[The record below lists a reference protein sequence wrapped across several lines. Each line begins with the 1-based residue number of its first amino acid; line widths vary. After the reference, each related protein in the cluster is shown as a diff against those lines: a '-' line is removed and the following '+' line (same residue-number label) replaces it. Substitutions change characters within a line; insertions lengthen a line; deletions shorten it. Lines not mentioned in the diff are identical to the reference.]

1 MSGRSAP
8 APLPVARLQ
17 VVAAALL
24 FSTGGAAIK
33 ATSLS
38 SWQVAGF
45 RSGIA
50 ALTLVLILP
59 AALRRVSW
67 RAVVVGGGYAGA
79 LVCYALANKLTTAA
93 NTIFLQS
100 AAPLY
105 ILLLGPWLLGERLKR
120 RDLALLG
127 ALAVGLALFFVE
139 IEAPVA
145 TAPDPFTGNLLAA
158 GAGLF
163 WALTLVGLRWLG
175 RGRDDR
181 LESTASVV
189 VGNVLALAVCLP
201 LALPAGGHG
210 AVDWL
215 VVVYLGVVQ
224 IGLAYVLLTAAL
236 RAVPAFEASLL
247 ILVEPVFNPIW
258 AWWLHGER
266 PGTWSLAG
274 GLVILSAVAA
284 RVLREG
290 LAARRRGMR

>member
-1 MSGRSAP
+1 MS

-33 ATSLS
+33 ATSLG

-50 ALTLVLILP
+50 ALTLVVLLP
-59 AALRRVSW
+59 AAMRWISW
-67 RAVVVGGGYAGA
+67 RALVVGGGYAGA

-105 ILLLGPWLLGERLKR
+105 ILLLGPWLLGERLRR
-120 RDLALLG
+120 RDLGLLAL
-127 ALAVGLALFFVE
+127 LAVGLALFFVE
-139 IEAPVA
+139 IEAPLA
-145 TAPDPFTGNLLAA
+145 TAPDPLTGNLLAA
-158 GAGLF
+158 GAGIF

-181 LESTASVV
+181 LESTASVL
-189 VGNVLALAVCLP
+189 VGNLLALVVCLP

-224 IGLAYVLLTAAL
+224 IGLAYVLLTSAL
-236 RAVPAFEASLL
+236 RVVPALEASLL
-247 ILVEPVFNPIW
+247 ILVEPVFNPVW

-266 PGTWSLAG
+266 PGAWSLAG
-274 GLVILSAVAA
+274 GALILAAVGA
-284 RVLREG
+284 RVLRDG
-290 LAARRRGMR
+290 LAARRRAPR